1 MSPDNKMDQFVKE
14 HFQTLFPD
22 KNEDG
27 MRLVYH
33 YTTLD
38 TLRTITQKDAD
49 FLCTYCAAMNDKA
62 EFSTGLKVLENHI
75 NTNRKLANGLTIK
88 DIKDLAM
95 NSSFVPWSM
104 SFSTNGDSLNQWIA
118 YTDEH
123 EGGAAIGFDIDDLYA
138 RIKQKKDNRLI
149 VYLAPCLYER
159 THEKE
164 ISSLFSFLFGEYKQH
179 LCSIART
186 KLPDKPERTIQQCVS
201 FWVAFIFASIVKDES
216 FSLEHEWRLVVHP
229 LDPVTFRNCS
239 FIGGKPRISSG
250 LYGRDYALADSI
262 KQIVCSPHGGAIE
275 KIKVITKIRQ
285 LTVDPVSS
293 LSTYTT
299 V

>member
-1 MSPDNKMDQFVKE
+1 MSPDNRMDQFVKE
-14 HFQTLFPD
+14 HFQALFPD
-22 KNEDG
+22 RNADG
-27 MRLVYH
+27 TRLVYH

-38 TLRTITQKDAD
+38 TLRTITQEDAD

-62 EFSTGLKVLENHI
+62 EFSTGLRVLETYI
-75 NTNRKLANGLTIK
+75 NRNRKVANGLTIK
-88 DIKDLAM
+88 DIKDLTM
-95 NSSFVPWSM
+95 NPQFNPWSM

-138 RIKQKKDNRLI
+138 RIKQKKNNKLI

-164 ISSLFSFLFGEYKQH
+164 ISSLFAFLFGEYKQH
-179 LCSIART
+179 LCLIARKKMPSQT
-186 KLPDKPERTIQQCVS
+186 DSTVERFVS
-201 FWVAFIFASIVKDES
+201 CLVSFIFASIVKDES
-216 FSLEHEWRLVVHP
+216 FSLEHEWRLVVY
-229 LDPVTFRNCS
+229 PVDLETVRNCS

-250 LYGRDYALADSI
+250 LYGRDFSLADSI
-262 KQIVCSPHGGAIE
+262 KRIVCSPHGGSIE

-285 LTVDPVSS
+285 LSVVPVSS

>member
-1 MSPDNKMDQFVKE
+1 MSPENKMDQFVKE
-14 HFQTLFPD
+14 HFQALFPV
-22 KNEDG
+22 KNDDG

-38 TLRTITQKDAD
+38 TLRVITQNDAD

-62 EFSTGLKVLENHI
+62 EFSTGMRVLEKHI
-75 NTNRKLANGLTIK
+75 TKNPKATGGLTIK
-88 DIKDLAM
+88 NMKDLAM
-95 NSSFVPWSM
+95 DPSYSPWSM

-118 YTDEH
+118 YTDEF

-138 RIKQKKDNRLI
+138 RIKQKKNNKVI
-149 VYLAPCLYER
+149 VYLAPCLYEK

-164 ISSLFSFLFGEYKQH
+164 ISALFEFLFGEYKQQ
-179 LCSIART
+179 LCLIARK
-186 KLPDKPERTIQQCVS
+186 KLPEKPEGMIQQYVS
-201 FWVAFIFASIVKDES
+201 FLVALIFASFVKDES
-216 FSLEHEWRLVVHP
+216 FRLEHEWRLVMHP
-229 LDPVTFRNCS
+229 LDPEIVRNCS

-250 LYGRDYALADSI
+250 LYGRNYLLADSI
-262 KQIVCSPHGGAIE
+262 RRIVCSPHGGAIE
-275 KIKVITKIRQ
+275 KIKIITKIRQ
-285 LTVDPVSS
+285 LSVNPISS

>member
-1 MSPDNKMDQFVKE
+1 MSPDNKIDQFVKE
-14 HFQTLFPD
+14 HFQALFPT
-22 KNEDG
+22 KNDDG

-38 TLRTITQKDAD
+38 TLRVITQNNAD

-62 EFSTGLKVLENHI
+62 EFSTGLRVLENHI
-75 NTNRKLANGLTIK
+75 NKNPELAAGLTIK
-88 DIKDLAM
+88 NIKDLAM
-95 NSSFVPWSM
+95 NSLFAPWSM

-118 YTDEH
+118 YTDEY

-138 RIKQKKDNRLI
+138 RINQKKKDKLI

-164 ISSLFSFLFGEYKQH
+164 ISALFAFLFGEYKQH
-179 LCSIART
+179 LCSIAR
-186 KLPDKPERTIQQCVS
+186 KQQPAKPEGTIQQYVS
-201 FWVAFIFASIVKDES
+201 FWAAFIFASIVKDES

-229 LDPVTFRNCS
+229 LDHEIVRNCS

-250 LYGRDYALADSI
+250 LYGRDYLLADSI
-262 KQIVCSPHGGAIE
+262 RRIVCSPHGGAIE
-275 KIKVITKIRQ
+275 KIKIITKIRQ
-285 LTVDPVSS
+285 LSVDPVSS